1 MLVEKKPQFLDVS
14 HRTNT
19 KTALGAFQLLG
30 RKEDHSLGLTPCH
43 CCSGNSQDSGLFLSW
58 SLPPRSPIAPDPE
71 HSSPVL
77 YERAALWLQ
86 GTRERKQAPLSPEES
101 HLTTFPS
108 AHTFQVQ
115 ILWGAGTWHGP
126 VGSPVFIGGLGMKV
140 LGAVCVSNIF

>member
-14 HRTNT
+14 RRTIT
-19 KTALGAFQLLG
+19 QTTRGSFRLLG
-30 RKEDHSLGLTPCH
+30 RKEDHSLGLTPHH

-58 SLPPRSPIAPDPE
+58 SLPPRSPIAPYPE

-77 YERAALWLQ
+77 YETAALRLQ
-86 GTRERKQAPLSPEES
+86 GPRESKQAPLSPAES

-115 ILWGAGTWHGP
+115 ILWGAGTWHGR
-126 VGSPVFIGGLGMKV
+126 VGSPVFTWGLGMKA
-140 LGAVCVSNIF
+140 LGAVCVSDIF